1 MRQQQDHDFDQFDGK
16 FDELN
21 RQVERFTQENTALKD
36 KVHQHREEVRESEKQ
51 KSYWREKCRVA
62 EKKGDQINQKIVELE
77 NELRTIIFERNQK
90 QPGSEV

>member
-1 MRQQQDHDFDQFDGK
+1 MRIEMDKMRQQQELDFDQFDGK

-36 KVHQHREEVRESEKQ
+36 KVQQHREEVRESEKQ

-62 EKKGDQINQKIVELE
+62 EKKGDQIN
-77 NELRTIIFERNQK
+77 
-90 QPGSEV
+90 